1 MPTATL
7 IDANNVRGTM
17 SFPDLDAFS
26 SAVRH
31 WALEEQT
38 RGSPLQ
44 VLAIDHGESAEAIAV
59 DGALAVA
66 FAGEKTDAD
75 TVIAHAVDWLL
86 RESSSRT
93 SVVVVTSDHLLRQR
107 CTHELPSGD
116 GAPFGPKRP
125 SEELR
130 RLRFEGSA
138 AFGQAL
144 NGALAFVTGPLIGN
158 LPGRGVDD
166 DPFAA
171 SPPPQRQQ
179 QQQGEAAGATISRRA
194 RKRAEGRAEA
204 RRYGSSNERTADRC
218 VAAARLHSRVRTRVS
233 DNGDAATGSGGR
245 RGGSSGGGD
254 GGASWL
260 LPGAL
265 STWLFGA
272 QRQDGKRCG
281 GGVDGL
287 APRFVAWYAGSPMA
301 IRPSYLPA
309 HAVGGAV
316 PFDGA
321 FATVAVT
328 PSTSAAA
335 AAAAASDASN
345 PPLDA
350 LCCYR
355 RLKPGTSALWLPLL
369 ALYAPL
375 GLCLVAARLVVLAV
389 AALLCATLS
398 WAGGDGALT
407 EAGYAMTVRLLCA
420 GLGFFVRVGRG
431 GDASGDMGGEAGGKA
446 GGRRRGGRAGGKA
459 VSKTMDD
466 STEARQA
473 LQRAAVIVC
482 NHVSQWDGLPLRLL
496 TPCATVVRET
506 YTPAGVA
513 GSRLNA
519 ASCPATTRPP
529 GCRWSASAGM

>member
-179 QQQGEAAGATISRRA
+179 QGEAAGATISRRA

-272 QRQDGKRCG
+272 QRQDGKRRG

-355 RLKPGTSALWLPLL
+355 RLKPGTSAVWLPLL

-389 AALLCATLS
+389 AALLCATLR

-420 GLGFFVRVGRG
+420 GLGFFVRVRRG

-473 LQRAAVIVC
+473 LQQAAVIVC
-482 NHVSQWDGLPLRLL
+482 NHVSQWDGLPLR
-496 TPCATVVRET
+496 
-506 YTPAGVA
+506 Y
-513 GSRLNA
+513 
-519 ASCPATTRPP
+519 
-529 GCRWSASAGM
+529 